1 MKTKY
6 FNFKNLISIHHVGC
20 FAVEFFEENKN
31 KIVSYQALSS
41 NRIRALRKSSTA
53 NKELFGRSLT
63 CSRVQFA
70 FDSWK

>member
-41 NRIRALRKSSTA
+41 NRIRALRKSPA
-53 NKELFGRSLT
+53 FRAIFDLFT
-63 CSRVQFA
+63 CAVCL
-70 FDSWK
+70 